1 MATAWSDVATLDCT
15 ITYNILLHQWDQ
27 ALRGVS
33 PLVSL
38 EERERLRTAPF
49 EASSLFDEL
58 ATKHS
63 CGLRFTDPRH
73 DGMLLCHCHSH
84 VSSPFW
90 PLEDMV
96 QDVPFTNEEDDDTGY
111 DYLCPRTQAPV
122 SPTVMRPSTLDPLNI
137 PRQVVVLSPLLTRK
151 VRARL
156 SLFCDAWRRRKCNDW
171 VCNVLEVGFRLQ
183 FQECPLDE
191 YPICVCRQGLYQ
203 EVHNPPVTDT
213 VHATKCCRGIRDTTS
228 PGCYSH
234 LFLVPKKSGGWSL
247 VINLSFSTLS

>member
-1 MATAWSDVATLDCT
+1 
-15 ITYNILLHQWDQ
+15 
-27 ALRGVS
+27 
-33 PLVSL
+33 
-38 EERERLRTAPF
+38 
-49 EASSLFDEL
+49 
-58 ATKHS
+58 
-63 CGLRFTDPRH
+63 
-73 DGMLLCHCHSH
+73 MLLCHCHSH

-191 YPICVCRQGLYQ
+191 FVDKGSIKKCTTLRSLIQSMQQNVVEVSAILHLPGVTVTSSLSQRSQ
-203 EVHNPPVTDT
+203 EVGV
-213 VHATKCCRGIRDTTS
+213 
-228 PGCYSH
+228 
-234 LFLVPKKSGGWSL
+234 
-247 VINLSFSTLS
+247 